1 MKQVSEERIR
11 QYIESVQAAYMPEEK
26 TWWQHS
32 PPVYKLT
39 KEYAGKVID
48 TSEPA
53 VFKKVKKEWMI
64 ATVMVIVASVLLYL
78 LSKKEFGFI
87 ELIILS
93 LLLLVLLPRL
103 LENKTMIRV
112 GPEGIWLSSGDKE
125 IAWRDILL
133 AYIKEV
139 QEEGISYF
147 LIVHYYDEQG
157 DNFSAVEMELKG
169 IAEPSQL
176 AAAIEAFRRRK
187 EDGKSVA

>member
-11 QYIESVQAAYMPEEK
+11 QYIESVQAGYMPEEK

-39 KEYAGKVID
+39 KDYAGKLVD

-53 VFKKVKKEWMI
+53 VFKRVKKEWMI
-64 ATVMVIVASVLLYL
+64 ASVMVIVASVLLYL

-87 ELIILS
+87 QLIILS

-112 GPEGIWLSSGDKE
+112 GPESIWLSAGDKE
-125 IAWRDILL
+125 IAWGSIILT
-133 AYIKEV
+133 YIKEV
-139 QEEGISYF
+139 QEESISYF
-147 LIVHYYDEQG
+147 LIVHYYDEQS
-157 DNFSAVEMELKG
+157 DNFSSIEMELKG

-176 AAAIEAFRRRK
+176 AAAIEAFRGSPQK
-187 EDGKSVA
+187 DL